1 MISRKSGYRSSTE
14 FRLTCAF
21 SRALACTAPWERHM
35 EKGKGKVK
43 LDKASGSRPKSP
55 ESQSSTRGKGQSSS
69 KGSSKSGVDS
79 KQPSSRSVKAKP
91 KSPDPAKAPS
101 AEDSGRDE
109 TSDPL
114 PDAERDPLES
124 VSKGPKNAPEELEEE
139 PSAPA
144 AEEAAE
150 EPSEPTVEALVETA
164 AAEDLAADG
173 DFLSHVASV
182 HRSLALAAAEEAS
195 QFSTED
201 MSEESSAPAAV
212 DPGLLMWPSVA
223 LAAPAEALQAFEAAA
238 AMADAEA
245 ATAAA
250 GAAEAAAAEAAAAEA
265 AAAEAAEVAE
275 GDGADPNR
283 KNVWVAKTGALAGK
297 ELDAAWVERMKKESD
312 LRLDEQFTLGQH
324 YWMQNPYFKDGTKLR
339 LGPSQDD
346 EMMDQ
351 YVLNDDEVEVMEIRN
366 DTGFVSVRRVGSDLT
381 GWVRGRNLS
390 NIRREAGLQ
399 DLGELA
405 QMAVDELVK
414 READMEELE
423 IQIADQEEDLREQRK
438 KIGQQ
443 IFEIARQRG
452 EIARQRDEIGTLKQE
467 LVKVTAAGK
476 IAQYVRAKHSPTPGV
491 NPECEPGAK
500 HPPMV
505 DPGFT
510 LPRSTPE
517 HETALAAPAV
527 SYGGAID
534 QATALEKANL
544 QRELG
549 AARDRVLELEQ
560 ENEFLLVQL
569 EGYRHGAPKEGY
581 RVAELPLAQAAKA
594 AVLEV
599 MAMGAA
605 LAAERKMGQ
614 QEQPGPQVIG
624 DEPGLP
630 ISALSIETRADE
642 AAYARALKMQ
652 DAEQCASEVATTLKL
667 AIEKSGFKIQTLFA
681 EAAKLAL
688 ERSDFV
694 KALKNLGIFPHLTD
708 ESLSAVYD
716 VWIERS
722 GGARSLELKVSE
734 RARSLELKVL
744 ECLDEIGALERDRSS
759 SR

>member
-1 MISRKSGYRSSTE
+1 
-14 FRLTCAF
+14 
-21 SRALACTAPWERHM
+21 M
-35 EKGKGKVK
+35 EKGKGKKLPK

-55 ESQSSTRGKGQSSS
+55 ESQSSARGKGQSSS

-124 VSKGPKNAPEELEEE
+124 VSEGPKNAPEELEEE
-139 PSAPA
+139 PSAQA

-150 EPSEPTVEALVETA
+150 EPSERTVEALVETA

-250 GAAEAAAAEAAAAEA
+250 GAAEAAAAEAAAAEAAAAEAAAAEAAAAEA

-423 IQIADQEEDLREQRK
+423 IRIADQEEDLREQRK

-467 LVKVTAAGK
+467 LVKVKAAGK
-476 IAQYVRAKHSPTPGV
+476 IAQYVRAKHPLTVDLGFTPRIHTKEQPT
-491 NPECEPGAK
+491 
-500 HPPMV
+500 V

-688 ERSDFV
+688 E
-694 KALKNLGIFPHLTD
+694 L
-708 ESLSAVYD
+708 
-716 VWIERS
+716 
-722 GGARSLELKVSE
+722 
-734 RARSLELKVL
+734 
-744 ECLDEIGALERDRSS
+744 
-759 SR
+759 

>member
-1 MISRKSGYRSSTE
+1 
-14 FRLTCAF
+14 
-21 SRALACTAPWERHM
+21 M
-35 EKGKGKVK
+35 EKGKGKK
-43 LDKASGSRPKSP
+43 LPSLDKASGSRPKSP
-55 ESQSSTRGKGQSSS
+55 ESQRSTRGKGQSSS
-69 KGSSKSGVDS
+69 KGASKSGADS

-124 VSKGPKNAPEELEEE
+124 VSEGPKNAPEELEEE
-139 PSAPA
+139 PSAQA

-150 EPSEPTVEALVETA
+150 EPSERTVEALVETA

-223 LAAPAEALQAFEAAA
+223 LAAPAEALQAFEAARSAEAEA

-245 ATAAA
+245 ATA
-250 GAAEAAAAEAAAAEA
+250 EAAAAEAAVAEAAVAEA
-265 AAAEAAEVAE
+265 AAAETAAAGGGAEVAE
-275 GDGADPNR
+275 DDGADPNR

-297 ELDAAWVERMKKESD
+297 ELDAAWVERMKKESE
-312 LRLDEQFTLGQH
+312 LRLDEQFTIGQH

-423 IQIADQEEDLREQRK
+423 IRIADQEEDLREQRK

-476 IAQYVRAKHSPTPGV
+476 IAQYVRAKHPPTPGV

-500 HPPMV
+500 HPPTV

-722 GGARSLELKVSE
+722 GGARSLELKVRASLSMPLRVCLSE
-734 RARSLELKVL
+734 CA
-744 ECLDEIGALERDRSS
+744 
-759 SR
+759 

>member
-1 MISRKSGYRSSTE
+1 MLSDKDDSG
-14 FRLTCAF
+14 
-21 SRALACTAPWERHM
+21 PP
-35 EKGKGKVK
+35 
-43 LDKASGSRPKSP
+43 SGSPSGSP
-55 ESQSSTRGKGQSSS
+55 TKIGPLLSIAPPPEKPVVTRHAAVQPPPNDLFVHAKKGDAAALEALLQTEEGKALVNIQNYEGNTPVLIAAHWGHVACVRQLVAAGASLSIFNKMGSTPLLVAAYNGHAECVAAILEGGAAVDSADRHKRTPLHAACHKGRVEVARLLLDGGADATRG
-69 KGSSKSGVDS
+69 
-79 KQPSSRSVKAKP
+79 
-91 KSPDPAKAPS
+91 
-101 AEDSGRDE
+101 
-109 TSDPL
+109 
-114 PDAERDPLES
+114 DA
-124 VSKGPKNAPEELEEE
+124 G
-139 PSAPA
+139 
-144 AEEAAE
+144 
-150 EPSEPTVEALVETA
+150 
-164 AAEDLAADG
+164 G
-173 DFLSHVASV
+173 
-182 HRSLALAAAEEAS
+182 SLALHAAAHQGHTETVELLVDRGAPLDLYDGKGSPALLTACLARRSGCVAALLSRIDFSNEAS
-195 QFSTED
+195 WRPAHAWAVHPGHGDAGHIECAT
-201 MSEESSAPAAV
+201 MVMAAV
-212 DPGLLMWPSVA
+212 ATAQAQPV
-223 LAAPAEALQAFEAAA
+223 AAPEAV
-238 AMADAEA
+238 
-245 ATAAA
+245 A
-250 GAAEAAAAEAAAAEA
+250 GDAAAAEAAAAEA

-423 IQIADQEEDLREQRK
+423 IRIADQEEDLREQRK

-476 IAQYVRAKHSPTPGV
+476 IAQYVRAKHPPTPGV

-500 HPPMV
+500 HPPTV

-688 ERSDFV
+688 E
-694 KALKNLGIFPHLTD
+694 L
-708 ESLSAVYD
+708 
-716 VWIERS
+716 
-722 GGARSLELKVSE
+722 
-734 RARSLELKVL
+734 
-744 ECLDEIGALERDRSS
+744 
-759 SR
+759 

>member
-1 MISRKSGYRSSTE
+1 
-14 FRLTCAF
+14 
-21 SRALACTAPWERHM
+21 M
-35 EKGKGKVK
+35 EKGKGKKLPK

-55 ESQSSTRGKGQSSS
+55 ESQSSARGKGQSSS

-124 VSKGPKNAPEELEEE
+124 VSEGPKNAPEELEEE
-139 PSAPA
+139 PSAQA

-150 EPSEPTVEALVETA
+150 EPSERTVEALVETA

-250 GAAEAAAAEAAAAEA
+250 GAAEAAAAEAAAAEAAAAEAAAAEAAAAEAAAAEA

-423 IQIADQEEDLREQRK
+423 IRIADQEEDLREQRK

-476 IAQYVRAKHSPTPGV
+476 IAQYVRAKHPPTPGV

-500 HPPMV
+500 HPPTV